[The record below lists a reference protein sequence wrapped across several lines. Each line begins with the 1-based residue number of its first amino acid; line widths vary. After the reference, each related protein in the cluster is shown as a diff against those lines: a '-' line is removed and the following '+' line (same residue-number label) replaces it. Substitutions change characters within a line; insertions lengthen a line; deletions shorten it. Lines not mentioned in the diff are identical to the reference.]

1 MRKLFTFFLCVCFI
15 IPLMA
20 QEELTTI
27 DRLNYLAD
35 SLSEKQTDTAL
46 VLAKKALDLSVKINY
61 KKGIANSTNHIA
73 VCEDIKGN
81 SVEAIRQFIY
91 AIKLFEEQNDTNK
104 IAQCYSQMGISYFFQ
119 YQYENAQLYYQKAID
134 LYLKT
139 KNIKELAGVLINQG
153 IVYTYINKYD
163 EAEKN
168 YLKALSIYKEENN
181 IAGLSPT
188 YNSLAKIYFA
198 KQDFEKAIE
207 YYKESEKY
215 SIKSN
220 NSFNLIS
227 TYNSLAIVYKE
238 LKKYNEA
245 KAYSEKS
252 ITISKQIGALERE
265 MFCHETMADV
275 LFDMGDYKNAFE
287 SFKNYS
293 AIKDSIFTSD
303 KNDAIAEMQ
312 AKFDVEKNQQKVK
325 EIEFQKQIDDESN
338 ARKQLLLI
346 ITIAV
351 ILISLVFTIL
361 LFRNKQKVNTLLQQ
375 KNAAIQENLE
385 QKEVMMGEVHHRVKN
400 NLQMVS
406 SILDLQA
413 RDLKDEKSM
422 RVIEDSLSRINA
434 ISLIHQRL
442 YQSDNIR
449 GIKINTYIQELAFDI
464 LKNFSASVNTIPIDL
479 KCNVDDLNIDL
490 EFAIPIGLI
499 TAELIT
505 NACKYAFT
513 DISNPEIVLSLI
525 KQNEILELT
534 VTDNG
539 IGKENQTEHGTSF
552 GTKLIKS
559 LCRKLRAD
567 ITETSS
573 EKGTSIQ
580 LKITNFKLYAT

>member
-1 MRKLFTFFLCVCFI
+1 MRKLFTFFLCVCFV

-20 QEELTTI
+20 QEELSTI

-61 KKGIANSTNHIA
+61 KKGIANSINHIA

-198 KQDFEKAIE
+198 KKDFEKAIE

-220 NSFNLIS
+220 NSFNLIA

-275 LFDMGDYKNAFE
+275 LFAMGDYKNAFE

-293 AIKDSIFTSD
+293 TIKDSIFTSD

-325 EIEFQKQIDDESN
+325 EIELQKQIDDESN

-351 ILISLVFTIL
+351 ILISLMFTIL
-361 LFRNKQKVNTLLQQ
+361 LYRNKQKVNTLLQQ
-375 KNAAIQENLE
+375 KNAAIQ
-385 QKEVMMGEVHHRVKN
+385 
-400 NLQMVS
+400 
-406 SILDLQA
+406 
-413 RDLKDEKSM
+413 
-422 RVIEDSLSRINA
+422 
-434 ISLIHQRL
+434 
-442 YQSDNIR
+442 
-449 GIKINTYIQELAFDI
+449 
-464 LKNFSASVNTIPIDL
+464 
-479 KCNVDDLNIDL
+479 
-490 EFAIPIGLI
+490 
-499 TAELIT
+499 
-505 NACKYAFT
+505 
-513 DISNPEIVLSLI
+513 
-525 KQNEILELT
+525 
-534 VTDNG
+534 
-539 IGKENQTEHGTSF
+539 
-552 GTKLIKS
+552 
-559 LCRKLRAD
+559 
-567 ITETSS
+567 
-573 EKGTSIQ
+573 
-580 LKITNFKLYAT
+580 

>member
-1 MRKLFTFFLCVCFI
+1 ML
-15 IPLMA
+15 A
-20 QEELTTI
+20 QQELKNI
-27 DRLNYLAD
+27 DRLNFLAD
-35 SLSEKQTDTAL
+35 SLSEKQTDSAL
-46 VLAKKALDLSVKINY
+46 VFANKAVQLSKNINY
-61 KKGIANSTNHIA
+61 KKGIAESSNNIA
-73 VCEDIKGN
+73 VCQDIKGN
-81 SVEAIRQFIY
+81 SVEAIKQFITT
-91 AIKLFEEQNDTNK
+91 IKLFEELKDTNK

-119 YQYENAQLYYQKAID
+119 YQYDNAQLYYQKAIN

-139 KNIKELAGVLINQG
+139 KNKKELAGVLINQG
-153 IVYTYINKYD
+153 IVYTYINKYN

-168 YLKALSIYKEENN
+168 YLDALNIYQQEKNV
-181 IAGLSPT
+181 AGLSPT

-198 KQDFEKAIE
+198 KKDYEKAIE
-207 YYKESEKY
+207 YYKQSEKY
-215 SIKSN
+215 SIESN

-245 KAYSEKS
+245 KIYSEKS
-252 ITISKQIGALERE
+252 IAISKQIGALERE

-275 LFDMGDYKNAFE
+275 LFSMGDYKNAYQ

-293 AIKDSIFTSD
+293 IIKDSLFTSD

-325 EIEFQKQIDDESN
+325 EIELQKKIDNETNS
-338 ARKQLLLI
+338 RQRLLLI
-346 ITIAV
+346 IIIIV
-351 ILISLVFTIL
+351 ILISLLFTMI
-361 LFRNKQKVNTLLQQ
+361 LFRNKQKVNSLLEQ
-375 KNAAIQENLE
+375 KNAAIQANLE
-385 QKEVMMGEVHHRVKN
+385 QKEVMMGEIHHRVKN

-413 RDLKDEKSM
+413 RDLTDEKSM

-449 GIKINTYIQELAFDI
+449 GIKINTYLQELAIDI
-464 LKNFSASVNTIPIDL
+464 LKNFTPTLQSNPIVL
-479 KCNVDDLNIDL
+479 QCQIDDLDMDL
-490 EFAIPIGLI
+490 ESAIPIGLI

-513 DISNPEIVLSLI
+513 SIEKPKIKIALN
-525 KQNEILELT
+525 KQNNILILT

-539 IGKENQTEHGTSF
+539 VGKQASKNESGTTF

-559 LCRKLRAD
+559 LSRKLRAE
-567 ITETSS
+567 INENSS
-573 EKGTSIQ
+573 EKGTVIQ
-580 LKITNFKLYAT
+580 LKINNFKLYGN